1 MRVGVYVQGSTA
13 KANYKN
19 ECFNSR
25 FFAGVMMVRD
35 AIIRLGTDVG
45 YASAATVSQYDIILV
60 SITSDCDW
68 WPYITERLSWPK
80 GNYTVIVGGAGVL
93 NVRPFLAFADI
104 FVLGRGEEIVPKI
117 IEAHKNNTRYDS
129 PSVVY
134 SDNFDPESRYEIAQS
149 PCYPYPITIGKD
161 TTYFDTDQGCPN
173 KCLYCSYAWHRKH
186 QGGTDFT
193 YHPIWKSSTPL
204 RGLTMIDILRTKPD
218 PSSLRITA
226 IDGFSERLR
235 FAVNKRITDDMV
247 GEFIQYI
254 GKSSAKPHQIKI
266 YNIVNYPTESHDD
279 WKSFKGVLESAD
291 SDCPKRSSPQFSII
305 LHSTP
310 FRPMPCTPVSCW
322 PMKYENVRGEISK
335 VLGASGNAVF
345 YRGNS
350 FFAVE
355 SMGTESLSSVILSAI
370 AIRGIESDA
379 QNIVKL
385 CKSKQFW
392 AANTKIKQKT
402 LERYFDTKKLFGSFH
417 PDDLPTNYL
426 QTYVKIRPKKS
437 PLF

>member
-1 MRVGVYVQGSTA
+1 MRVGVYVQGSPA

-35 AIIRLGTDVG
+35 AIIRSGIDVG

-68 WPYITERLSWPK
+68 WPYITERLSWPA

-93 NVRPFLAFADI
+93 NVRPFLGFADI
-104 FVLGRGEEIVPKI
+104 FVLGRGEEIVPQI
-117 IEAHKNNTRYDS
+117 IETQKNNTRYDN
-129 PSVVY
+129 PSVIY

-149 PCYPYPITIGKD
+149 PSYPHTFKIGANKSF
-161 TTYFDTDQGCPN
+161 TEVEQGCPN
-173 KCLYCSYAWHRKH
+173 KCLFCGYAWHRKH
-186 QGGTDFT
+186 TGGSFKYTSGARDLSAIEFT
-193 YHPIWKSSTPL
+193 LK
-204 RGLTMIDILRTKPD
+204 DILATHPD
-218 PSSLRITA
+218 PGKIRTTA

-235 FAVNKRITDDMV
+235 FAVNKRISD
-247 GEFIQYI
+247 GEIAEFIKYLGQ
-254 GKSSAKPHQIKI
+254 STAKPHQIKVF
-266 YNIVNYPTESHDD
+266 NIVNYPGESHDD
-279 WKSFKGVLESAD
+279 WKSFKQVLETAD
-291 SDCPKRSSPQFSII
+291 FDCPKRDSPQFSII

-310 FRPMPCTPVSCW
+310 FRAVPATPSACW
-322 PMKYENVRGEISK
+322 PMRYENVRGGISK
-335 VLGASGNAVF
+335 VLGSSGNSVF

-370 AIRGIESDA
+370 AIRGVESDA
-379 QNIVKL
+379 KNIKKL
-385 CKSKQFW
+385 CVSKQFW

-402 LERYFDTKKLFGSFH
+402 LEKYFDVPLLFGAMD
-417 PDDLPTNYL
+417 PDSLPTKYL
-426 QTYVKIRPKKS
+426 KTYVPIKFKK
-437 PLF
+437 PI